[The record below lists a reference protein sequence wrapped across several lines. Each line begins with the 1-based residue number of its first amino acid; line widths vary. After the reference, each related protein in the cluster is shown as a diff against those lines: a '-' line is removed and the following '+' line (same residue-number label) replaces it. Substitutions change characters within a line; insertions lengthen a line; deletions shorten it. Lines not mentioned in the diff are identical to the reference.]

1 MKQIT
6 YPALFF
12 YDKEYNDYVV
22 EFSDICIYAEGDT
35 MEEAYKTA
43 QDYLRAYFDCC
54 AELNKS
60 ANPPSNCDELLKMHP
75 EGKVMLVSIDYDDKK
90 SKNEEEPTEKENYTN
105 VNEDILEDITEY
117 DKQNSIVEDHD
128 DYEEKPVSRK
138 HSDDGDGDDGD
149 DGDFSLPEAE

>member
-54 AELNKS
+54 A
-60 ANPPSNCDELLKMHP
+60 ELLKMHP

-138 HSDDGDGDDGD
+138 HSDDG
-149 DGDFSLPEAE
+149 